1 MQTGSSSFDLL
12 HEKVRRWIWRQG
24 WDSLRDIQ
32 ERSIP
37 HLLDGDRDLIISAG
51 TASGKTEAAFLPI
64 VSRIA
69 SEDRTSGQGFDAIY
83 VSPLRALINDQ
94 FSRLDALCEEL
105 EIPVVRW
112 HGDVGAAAKARA
124 RIKPAGIVLITPES
138 LEAILVRKGPEVARL
153 FRGLAYMVIDEMHAF
168 IGEPRGKQ
176 LQSLMHRI
184 ETASGNRVIRV
195 GLSATLADEGV
206 SREFLRPLDPDSVTI
221 LPSSGSQDIRLQVRG
236 YLEPT
241 PSKAKPLP
249 EDVDDT
255 TEQADQAAGNVAESQ
270 IVRHLFDTLRGKRSL
285 IFAGSRQR
293 VETTA
298 LGLKE
303 LTEVNVV
310 PEEFFAH
317 HGSLSRERRE
327 EAEERMKD
335 VRFPASIVCTT
346 TLEMGIDVG
355 AIDSVAQLGA
365 GHTVSGMRQRLGRS
379 GRRPGA
385 SSTMRVYVKERPL
398 EQADHP
404 FDMMRRDTFQAVA
417 MLGLMLEKW
426 NEPPVPGRL
435 HLSTLVHQIL
445 ALIAQHGGITAAQ
458 GWVWLME
465 SQVFDAVS
473 RDLYVK
479 VLRSMG
485 RPDVE
490 LIEQA
495 ADGTLLPGRVGETIL
510 AGRDIYA
517 VFSSGDDLRVVEH
530 GGRTVGTV
538 PGTNPY
544 VVGQLLIL
552 AGRRWKVVDID
563 VRRREIVVVRSGGG
577 RPPIFGGDAVPPS
590 EGVVKRMRDLYAG
603 ESVPSYLDEV
613 AIQLLGEGR
622 ETFERLGLRSSSIVM
637 HQGRLLV
644 MPWVGG
650 RTLNALS
657 LSLMESGVS
666 SIQLGL
672 GLELRSDAAGGLRAA
687 LEKLCDRVS
696 DPVALARLVPDKTV
710 DKFDHVLGEEL
721 QCLMYGRERLDTAG
735 LPDLAKNLLDG
746 WKAVSTQHP
755 GAPSVL
761 CPAVRHEDL
770 TLPVTLAD
778 DPDGAGVNI
787 DVA

>member
-37 HLLDGDRDLIISAG
+37 HLLGGDRDLIISAG

-69 SEDRTSGQGFDAIY
+69 SEDRTPGLGFDAIY

-105 EIPVVRW
+105 EIPVTRW
-112 HGDVGAAAKARA
+112 HGDVGAATKARA
-124 RIKPAGIVLITPES
+124 RTRPAGIVLITPES
-138 LEAILVRKGPEVARL
+138 LEAILVRRGSEAARL

-176 LQSLMHRI
+176 LQSLMHRV

-195 GLSATLADEGV
+195 GLSATLADEEV
-206 SREFLRPLDPDSVTI
+206 SKEFLRPLDPDSVTV
-221 LPSSGSQDIRLQVRG
+221 LPSSGSQNIRLQVRG
-236 YLEPT
+236 YLEPA
-241 PSKAKPLP
+241 SSEAKRSVN
-249 EDVDDT
+249 DVDEKTVSTGKGDR
-255 TEQADQAAGNVAESQ
+255 NVAEAQ

-303 LTEVNVV
+303 LTEANGV

-404 FDMMRRDTFQAVA
+404 LDLMRRDTFQAVA

-445 ALIAQHGGITAAQ
+445 ALVAQHGGITAAQ
-458 GWVWLME
+458 GWDWLME
-465 SQVFDAVS
+465 SRVFGAVS
-473 RDLYVK
+473 REIYIK

-485 RPDVE
+485 RPGVD

-495 ADGTLLPGRVGETIL
+495 ADGTLLPGRVGEAII

-517 VFSSGDDLRVVEH
+517 VFSSGDDLRVVER
-530 GGRTVGTV
+530 GGRTVGIV
-538 PGTNPY
+538 PGINPITL
-544 VVGQLLIL
+544 GQLLIL

-563 VRRREIVVVRSGGG
+563 VRRRELVVVSSGGG
-577 RPPIFGGDAVPPS
+577 KPPIFGGDAVPPS
-590 EGVVKRMRDLYAG
+590 EGVVRRMRDLYV
-603 ESVPSYLDEV
+603 EDTVPTYLDET
-613 AIQLLGEGR
+613 AIQLLEEGR
-622 ETFERLGLRSSSIVM
+622 ETFERLGLRRSNIVVY
-637 HQGRLLV
+637 QGRLLV

-657 LSLMESGVS
+657 ISLMKAGIVS
-666 SIQLGL
+666 LQLGL
-672 GLELRSDAAGGLRAA
+672 GLELRSDVAGKLRVA
-687 LEKLCDRVS
+687 LEKLCREAQ
-696 DPVALARLVPDKTV
+696 DPTALARLVPDKTT
-710 DKFDHVLGEEL
+710 DKFDHVLDEEL
-721 QCLMYGRERLDTAG
+721 QCLMYGREKLDTSRLAV
-735 LPDLAKNLLDG
+735 LAKNLLDG
-746 WKAVSTQHP
+746 WEADPSESVMLP
-755 GAPSVL
+755 GPLNSNVGVETL
-761 CPAVRHEDL
+761 CGQKIEEE
-770 TLPVTLAD
+770 
-778 DPDGAGVNI
+778 GG
-787 DVA
+787 